1 MILRYQP
8 GSDLG
13 GDRVKTEV
21 WRAFSVTAVMVVM
34 TWLFVVAPLP
44 LEAQTQELP
53 QVTTERMT
61 VFVEAHI
68 AISEQRDDFHAELG
82 RTHELQERERI
93 RARFQERT
101 QEILA
106 DNEMTQLEY
115 DEITLVISID
125 EEQRLIFERM
135 LEELSSG
142 GGSGQRT
149 D

>member
-1 MILRYQP
+1 M
-8 GSDLG
+8 
-13 GDRVKTEV
+13 KTEV
-21 WRAFSVTAVMVVM
+21 WRAFSVTAAMVVM
-34 TWLFVVAPLP
+34 TWLFVVVPLP

-68 AISEQRDDFHAELG
+68 AISEQRDNFHAELG

-93 RARFQERT
+93 RARFQEST

-106 DNEMTQLEY
+106 DREMTQLEY
-115 DEITLVISID
+115 DEIMLVISID
-125 EEQRLIFERM
+125 EEQRLIFERV

>member
-1 MILRYQP
+1 M
-8 GSDLG
+8 
-13 GDRVKTEV
+13 KTEV
-21 WRAFSVTAVMVVM
+21 WKALNATAVIVSM
-34 TWLFVVAPLP
+34 TTLLLVKPLP
-44 LEAQTQELP
+44 LVAQTQELP

-93 RARFQERT
+93 RARFQERI
-101 QEILA
+101 QEILTEH
-106 DNEMTQLEY
+106 EMSQLEY

-142 GGSGQRT
+142 G

>member
-1 MILRYQP
+1 M
-8 GSDLG
+8 
-13 GDRVKTEV
+13 KTEV
-21 WRAFSVTAVMVVM
+21 WRAFSVAAVMVVM
-34 TWLFVVAPLP
+34 TSLFVVAPLP
-44 LEAQTQELP
+44 LAAQTQELP

-106 DNEMTQLEY
+106 ENEMTQLEY

-125 EEQRLIFERM
+125 EEQRLVFERM

-142 GGSGQRT
+142 GGSG
-149 D
+149 

>member
-1 MILRYQP
+1 M
-8 GSDLG
+8 
-13 GDRVKTEV
+13 KTEV
-21 WRAFSVTAVMVVM
+21 WKALNATAVIVSM
-34 TWLFVVAPLP
+34 TTLLLVKPLP
-44 LEAQTQELP
+44 LVAQTQELP

-93 RARFQERT
+93 RARFQERI
-101 QEILA
+101 QEILTEH
-106 DNEMTQLEY
+106 EMSQLEY

-125 EEQRLIFERM
+125 EEQRLIFERI

-142 GGSGQRT
+142 GDSS
-149 D
+149 

>member
-1 MILRYQP
+1 M
-8 GSDLG
+8 
-13 GDRVKTEV
+13 KTEV
-21 WRAFSVTAVMVVM
+21 WKALNVTAVIVSM
-34 TWLFVVAPLP
+34 TTLLLVKPLP
-44 LEAQTQELP
+44 LVAQTQELP

-93 RARFQERT
+93 RARFQERIE
-101 QEILA
+101 EILTEH
-106 DNEMTQLEY
+106 EMSQLEY

-142 GGSGQRT
+142 GDSS
-149 D
+149 

>member
-1 MILRYQP
+1 M
-8 GSDLG
+8 
-13 GDRVKTEV
+13 KTEV
-21 WRAFSVTAVMVVM
+21 WKALNVTAVIVSM
-34 TWLFVVAPLP
+34 TTLLLVKPLP
-44 LEAQTQELP
+44 LVAQTQELP

-68 AISEQRDDFHAELG
+68 VISEQRDDFHAELG

-93 RARFQERT
+93 RARFQERI
-101 QEILA
+101 QEILTEH
-106 DNEMTQLEY
+106 EMSQLEY

-125 EEQRLIFERM
+125 EEQRLIFERI

-142 GGSGQRT
+142 G

>member
-1 MILRYQP
+1 
-8 GSDLG
+8 
-13 GDRVKTEV
+13 VKTEV
-21 WRAFSVTAVMVVM
+21 WKALNVTAVIVSV
-34 TWLFVVAPLP
+34 TTLLLVKPLP
-44 LEAQTQELP
+44 LVAQTQELP

-68 AISEQRDDFHAELG
+68 AISEQRDDFHAEQG
-82 RTHELQERERI
+82 STHELQERERI
-93 RARFQERT
+93 RARFQERIE
-101 QEILA
+101 EILTEH
-106 DNEMTQLEY
+106 EMSQLEY

-142 GGSGQRT
+142 G

>member
-1 MILRYQP
+1 M
-8 GSDLG
+8 
-13 GDRVKTEV
+13 KTEV
-21 WRAFSVTAVMVVM
+21 WRAFSVTAVMVVL

-93 RARFQERT
+93 RARFQEGI

-106 DNEMTQLEY
+106 ENEMTQLEY

-135 LEELSSG
+135 LEEFSSG

>member
-1 MILRYQP
+1 M
-8 GSDLG
+8 
-13 GDRVKTEV
+13 KTEV
-21 WRAFSVTAVMVVM
+21 WRAFSVTAAMVVM
-34 TWLFVVAPLP
+34 TWLFVVVPLP
-44 LEAQTQELP
+44 LEAQAQELP

-68 AISEQRDDFHAELG
+68 AISEQRDNFHAELG

-93 RARFQERT
+93 RARFQEST

-106 DNEMTQLEY
+106 DREMTQLEY
-115 DEITLVISID
+115 DEIMLVISID
-125 EEQRLIFERM
+125 EEQRLIFERV

>member
-1 MILRYQP
+1 M
-8 GSDLG
+8 
-13 GDRVKTEV
+13 KTEV

-149 D
+149 N

>member
-1 MILRYQP
+1 M
-8 GSDLG
+8 
-13 GDRVKTEV
+13 KTEV

-53 QVTTERMT
+53 QVTTERMP

-82 RTHELQERERI
+82 RTHALQERERI
-93 RARFQERT
+93 RARFQEGI

-106 DNEMTQLEY
+106 ENEMTQLEY

>member
-1 MILRYQP
+1 M
-8 GSDLG
+8 
-13 GDRVKTEV
+13 KTEV
-21 WRAFSVTAVMVVM
+21 WRAFSVAAVMVVM
-34 TWLFVVAPLP
+34 ASLFVVAPLP
-44 LEAQTQELP
+44 LAAQTQELP

-106 DNEMTQLEY
+106 ENEMTQLEY

-125 EEQRLIFERM
+125 EEQRLVFERM

-142 GGSGQRT
+142 EGSG
-149 D
+149 

>member
-1 MILRYQP
+1 M
-8 GSDLG
+8 
-13 GDRVKTEV
+13 KTEV
-21 WRAFSVTAVMVVM
+21 WRAFSVAAVMVVM
-34 TWLFVVAPLP
+34 TSLFMVVPLP
-44 LEAQTQELP
+44 LAAQTQELP

-93 RARFQERT
+93 RARFQERI
-101 QEILA
+101 QEILSE
-106 DNEMTQLEY
+106 NEMTQLEY

-125 EEQRLIFERM
+125 EEQRLVFERM

-142 GGSGQRT
+142 GGSG
-149 D
+149 

>member
-1 MILRYQP
+1 M
-8 GSDLG
+8 
-13 GDRVKTEV
+13 KTEV
-21 WRAFSVTAVMVVM
+21 WKALNVTAVIVSM
-34 TWLFVVAPLP
+34 TTLLLVQPLP
-44 LEAQTQELP
+44 LVAQTQELP

-93 RARFQERT
+93 RARFQERI
-101 QEILA
+101 QEILTEH
-106 DNEMTQLEY
+106 EMSQLEY

-125 EEQRLIFERM
+125 EEQRLIFERI

-142 GGSGQRT
+142 GDSS
-149 D
+149 

>member
-1 MILRYQP
+1 MISIQNQKAYRFSMASAIVL
-8 GSDLG
+8 SLG
-13 GDRVKTEV
+13 L
-21 WRAFSVTAVMVVM
+21 W
-34 TWLFVVAPLP
+34 APPFLS
-44 LEAQTQELP
+44 AQNQELP
-53 QVTTERMT
+53 QVTTDRMT
-61 VFVEAHI
+61 IFVQAHI
-68 AISEQRDDFHAELG
+68 VINEQRDDFHAELG

-93 RARFQERT
+93 RARFQERI

-106 DNEMTQLEY
+106 EHEMSQLEY

-142 GGSGQRT
+142 EGSGQRT

>member
-1 MILRYQP
+1 
-8 GSDLG
+8 
-13 GDRVKTEV
+13 
-21 WRAFSVTAVMVVM
+21 MV
-34 TWLFVVAPLP
+34 
-44 LEAQTQELP
+44 AQTQELP

-93 RARFQERT
+93 RARFQERI
-101 QEILA
+101 QEILTEH
-106 DNEMTQLEY
+106 EMSQLEY

-125 EEQRLIFERM
+125 EEQRLIFERI

-142 GGSGQRT
+142 GDSS
-149 D
+149 

>member
-1 MILRYQP
+1 
-8 GSDLG
+8 
-13 GDRVKTEV
+13 VKTEV
-21 WRAFSVTAVMVVM
+21 WKALNVTAVIVSV
-34 TWLFVVAPLP
+34 TTLLLVKPLP
-44 LEAQTQELP
+44 LVAQTQELP

-93 RARFQERT
+93 RARFQERI
-101 QEILA
+101 QEILTEH
-106 DNEMTQLEY
+106 EMSQLEY

-142 GGSGQRT
+142 G

>member
-1 MILRYQP
+1 M
-8 GSDLG
+8 
-13 GDRVKTEV
+13 KTEV
-21 WRAFSVTAVMVVM
+21 WRVFSVTAAMVVM
-34 TWLFVVAPLP
+34 TWLFVVVPLP

-68 AISEQRDDFHAELG
+68 AISEQRDNFHAELG

-93 RARFQERT
+93 RARFQEST

-106 DNEMTQLEY
+106 DREMTQLEY
-115 DEITLVISID
+115 DEIMLVISID
-125 EEQRLIFERM
+125 EEQRLIFERV

>member
-1 MILRYQP
+1 M
-8 GSDLG
+8 
-13 GDRVKTEV
+13 KTEV
-21 WRAFSVTAVMVVM
+21 WKALNVTAVIVSM
-34 TWLFVVAPLP
+34 TTLLLVKPLP
-44 LEAQTQELP
+44 LVSQTQELP

-93 RARFQERT
+93 RARFQERI
-101 QEILA
+101 QEILTEH
-106 DNEMTQLEY
+106 EMSQLEY

-125 EEQRLIFERM
+125 EEQRLIFERI

-142 GGSGQRT
+142 GDAS
-149 D
+149 

>member
-1 MILRYQP
+1 M
-8 GSDLG
+8 
-13 GDRVKTEV
+13 KTEV
-21 WRAFSVTAVMVVM
+21 WKALNVTAVIISVTTLLLVK
-34 TWLFVVAPLP
+34 PLP
-44 LEAQTQELP
+44 LVAQTQELP

-93 RARFQERT
+93 RARFQERI
-101 QEILA
+101 QEILTEH
-106 DNEMTQLEY
+106 EMSQLEY

-142 GGSGQRT
+142 G

>member
-8 GSDLG
+8 GNDLG

-21 WRAFSVTAVMVVM
+21 WKALNVTAVIVSV
-34 TWLFVVAPLP
+34 TTLLLVKPLP
-44 LEAQTQELP
+44 LVAQTQELP

-93 RARFQERT
+93 RARFQERI
-101 QEILA
+101 QEILTEH
-106 DNEMTQLEY
+106 EMSQLEY

-142 GGSGQRT
+142 GDSS
-149 D
+149 

>member
-1 MILRYQP
+1 
-8 GSDLG
+8 
-13 GDRVKTEV
+13 VKTEV
-21 WRAFSVTAVMVVM
+21 WKALNVTAVIVSM
-34 TWLFVVAPLP
+34 TTLLLVKPLP
-44 LEAQTQELP
+44 LVAQTQELP

-93 RARFQERT
+93 RARFQERI
-101 QEILA
+101 QEILTEH
-106 DNEMTQLEY
+106 EMSQLEY

-125 EEQRLIFERM
+125 EEQRLIFERI

-142 GGSGQRT
+142 GDSS
-149 D
+149 

>member
-1 MILRYQP
+1 
-8 GSDLG
+8 
-13 GDRVKTEV
+13 VKTEV

-44 LEAQTQELP
+44 LAAQTQELP

-93 RARFQERT
+93 RVRFQEGI

-106 DNEMTQLEY
+106 ENEMTQLEY

-125 EEQRLIFERM
+125 EEQRLLFERI

-142 GGSGQRT
+142 RDSG
-149 D
+149 

>member
-1 MILRYQP
+1 M
-8 GSDLG
+8 
-13 GDRVKTEV
+13 KTEV
-21 WRAFSVTAVMVVM
+21 WKALNATAVIVSM
-34 TWLFVVAPLP
+34 TTLLLVKPLP
-44 LEAQTQELP
+44 LVAQTQELP

-93 RARFQERT
+93 RARFQERIE
-101 QEILA
+101 EILTEH
-106 DNEMTQLEY
+106 EMSQLEY

-142 GGSGQRT
+142 G

>member
-1 MILRYQP
+1 M
-8 GSDLG
+8 
-13 GDRVKTEV
+13 KTEV
-21 WRAFSVTAVMVVM
+21 WKALNVTAVIVSM
-34 TWLFVVAPLP
+34 TTLLLLKPLP
-44 LEAQTQELP
+44 LVAQTHELP

-93 RARFQERT
+93 RARFQERI
-101 QEILA
+101 QEILTEH
-106 DNEMTQLEY
+106 EMSQLEY

-142 GGSGQRT
+142 GDSS
-149 D
+149 

>member
-1 MILRYQP
+1 M
-8 GSDLG
+8 
-13 GDRVKTEV
+13 KTEA
-21 WRAFSVTAVMVVM
+21 WKALNVTAVIVSM
-34 TWLFVVAPLP
+34 TTLLLVKPLP
-44 LEAQTQELP
+44 LVGQTQELP

-61 VFVEAHI
+61 VFVKAHI

-93 RARFQERT
+93 RARFQERI

-106 DNEMTQLEY
+106 EHEMSQLEY

-125 EEQRLIFERM
+125 EEQRLVFERI

-142 GGSGQRT
+142 GDSS
-149 D
+149 

>member
-1 MILRYQP
+1 M
-8 GSDLG
+8 
-13 GDRVKTEV
+13 KTEV
-21 WRAFSVTAVMVVM
+21 WKALNVTAVIVSM
-34 TWLFVVAPLP
+34 TTLLLVKPLP
-44 LEAQTQELP
+44 LVAQTQELP

-93 RARFQERT
+93 RARFQERIE
-101 QEILA
+101 EILTEH
-106 DNEMTQLEY
+106 EMSQLEY

-142 GGSGQRT
+142 GN
-149 D
+149 

>member
-1 MILRYQP
+1 M
-8 GSDLG
+8 
-13 GDRVKTEV
+13 KTEV
-21 WRAFSVTAVMVVM
+21 WKALNVTAVIVSM
-34 TWLFVVAPLP
+34 TTLLLVKPLP
-44 LEAQTQELP
+44 LVAQTQELP

-93 RARFQERT
+93 RARFQERIE
-101 QEILA
+101 EILTEH
-106 DNEMTQLEY
+106 EMSQLEY

-125 EEQRLIFERM
+125 EEQRLIFERI

-142 GGSGQRT
+142 GDSS
-149 D
+149 

>member
-1 MILRYQP
+1 M
-8 GSDLG
+8 
-13 GDRVKTEV
+13 KTEV

-68 AISEQRDDFHAELG
+68 AISEQRDDFHAELC

>member
-1 MILRYQP
+1 M
-8 GSDLG
+8 
-13 GDRVKTEV
+13 KTEV
-21 WRAFSVTAVMVVM
+21 WKALNVTAVIVSV
-34 TWLFVVAPLP
+34 TTLLLVKPLP
-44 LEAQTQELP
+44 LVSQTQELP

-93 RARFQERT
+93 RARFQERI
-101 QEILA
+101 QEILTEH
-106 DNEMTQLEY
+106 EMSQLEY

-142 GGSGQRT
+142 G

>member
-1 MILRYQP
+1 M
-8 GSDLG
+8 
-13 GDRVKTEV
+13 KTEV
-21 WRAFSVTAVMVVM
+21 WKALNATAVIVSM
-34 TWLFVVAPLP
+34 TTLLLVKPLP
-44 LEAQTQELP
+44 LVAQTQEPP

-93 RARFQERT
+93 RARFQERI
-101 QEILA
+101 QEILTEH
-106 DNEMTQLEY
+106 EMSQLEY

-125 EEQRLIFERM
+125 EEQRLIFERI

-142 GGSGQRT
+142 GDSS
-149 D
+149 

>member
-1 MILRYQP
+1 M
-8 GSDLG
+8 
-13 GDRVKTEV
+13 KTEV
-21 WRAFSVTAVMVVM
+21 WRAFSVTAVMVIM

-93 RARFQERT
+93 RARFQERI
-101 QEILA
+101 QEILSE
-106 DNEMTQLEY
+106 NEMTQLEY

>member
-1 MILRYQP
+1 M
-8 GSDLG
+8 
-13 GDRVKTEV
+13 KTEV
-21 WRAFSVTAVMVVM
+21 WKALNVTAVIVSM
-34 TWLFVVAPLP
+34 TTLLLVKPLP
-44 LEAQTQELP
+44 LVAQTQELP

-93 RARFQERT
+93 RARFQERI
-101 QEILA
+101 QEILTEH
-106 DNEMTQLEY
+106 EMSQLEY

-125 EEQRLIFERM
+125 EEQRLIFERI

-142 GGSGQRT
+142 GNSS
-149 D
+149 